1 MRQDG
6 RCRTPERKPSI
17 AQVYPEFHRCHP
29 VGLDLAKNTFQVQAV
44 DAKGEIVVAPR
55 FTRGGLVAL

>member
-1 MRQDG
+1 L
-6 RCRTPERKPSI
+6 RKSI
-17 AQVYPEFHRCHP
+17 RDFTAVTR